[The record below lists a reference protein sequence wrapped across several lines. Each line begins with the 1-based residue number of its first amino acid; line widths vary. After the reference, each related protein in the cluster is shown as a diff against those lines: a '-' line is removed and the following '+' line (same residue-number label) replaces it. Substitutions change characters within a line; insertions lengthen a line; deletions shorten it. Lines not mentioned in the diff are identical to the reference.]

1 MKKLCAGLLIVL
13 FLGLC
18 ACGGRTEPPEEAAT
32 TTDAITAA
40 VTMEEP
46 VTPDPNRPLAIMEP
60 VQGGPML
67 YTFTGKNGKLGLINQ
82 DGELVA
88 QPQYEQSNHWN
99 YSATFSLRV
108 EYTRD
113 ANGRIDGITLQKGEK
128 GEEIIHYT
136 LDGESRPV
144 KGFPDVGGRYA
155 ILDEGLY
162 DVANDRWKLAPK
174 EGQKITDRY
183 KDRVF
188 LQQTEANGTT
198 KLYVYV
204 LEDERIQEL
213 PEGVHAY
220 LAETGLYRA
229 GGIFQDGEYYYEYY
243 DQDLKLLPEGEYDRL
258 LAQINRTHES
268 PYDHISVY
276 YGQCW
281 VGRDAN
287 AKEGTGTVLDP
298 DLNPLYTTR
307 PGEEVIKLHSVPR
320 YESQVMG
327 LVVQDAKGN
336 IVKSFDEY
344 GKPMQSKPEA
354 QLFSDGIY
362 TGTLYKLKDG
372 KWTTLDLRQFMKP
385 DIEAHNADSMIVT
398 EDWVIVVTG
407 QAYESTEIDEIFA
420 VDWTGKQY
428 NNCPLM
434 PFIPGHYLQSA
445 GEQGPNYY
453 WVEHDGKRGYVNT
466 KGEWLFVEQ

>member
-1 MKKLCAGLLIVL
+1 MKKLFAALLVLGLLAL
-13 FLGLC
+13 MG
-18 ACGGRTEPPEEAAT
+18 CGEVKDGEVTTPAPSEVDASAEPT
-32 TTDAITAA
+32 T
-40 VTMEEP
+40 EEP
-46 VTPDPNRPLAIMEP
+46 FALDPNRPMAIMEP

-67 YTFTGKNGKLGLINQ
+67 YTFTGKNGKLGLVNQ

-88 QPQYEQSNHWN
+88 EPQYEQPNHWD
-99 YSATFSLRV
+99 YSAEYSLRV
-108 EYTRD
+108 EYTRG

-136 LDGESRPV
+136 LDGKSRLAE
-144 KGFPDVGGRYA
+144 GFPENHEHGFFINRNED
-155 ILDEGLY
+155 LY
-162 DVANDRWKLAPK
+162 DYSV
-174 EGQKITDRY
+174 E
-183 KDRVF
+183 
-188 LQQTEANGTT
+188 
-198 KLYVYV
+198 
-204 LEDERIQEL
+204 
-213 PEGVHAY
+213 
-220 LAETGLYRA
+220 ETGIILGA
-229 GGIFQDGEYYYEYY
+229 
-243 DQDLKLLPEGEYDRL
+243 DR
-258 LAQINRTHES
+258 
-268 PYDHISVY
+268 
-276 YGQCW
+276 
-281 VGRDAN
+281 
-287 AKEGTGTVLDP
+287 K
-298 DLNPLYTTR
+298 PLYTTK
-307 PGEEVIKLHSVPR
+307 PGEEIVRLYPVP
-320 YESQVMG
+320 YELQLLG

-385 DIEAHNADSMIVT
+385 DVEAHNADHMVVT
-398 EDWVIVVTG
+398 ENWVIVVTG
-407 QAYESTEIDEIFA
+407 IAYESTEIDEIFA